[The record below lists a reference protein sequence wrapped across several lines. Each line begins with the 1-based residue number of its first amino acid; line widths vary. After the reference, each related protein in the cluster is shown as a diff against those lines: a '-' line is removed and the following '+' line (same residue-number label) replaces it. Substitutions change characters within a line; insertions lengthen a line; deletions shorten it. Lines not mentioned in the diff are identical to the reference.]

1 MHLKNT
7 VVGFLFTF
15 LVSTAS
21 FAQEVTDCEQI
32 LNQASD
38 EFTAGH
44 FYGLSAILKDCLN
57 KFTKEQSVRAYLL
70 LTQAYLIVDDP
81 IAAEDSYLKL
91 LKADPEYVASE
102 DKDPIDV
109 VYLSK
114 KFTATPIFTPHARL
128 GTNTSIYRLIHEENP
143 FSSTSNTR
151 HTLRMGIQF
160 GAGMDWN
167 INDHWSLC
175 GDLLYSYKAFKI
187 TRNGIF
193 STDHQTELEKQNWVD
208 IPVYLKYS
216 DFEGRI
222 RPYGY
227 AGYAV
232 NLLLSAKSQLNLT
245 NVIAEYDDQLG
256 LSPKQ
261 QPTSGAD
268 IKIGYKRNLFNRSLV
283 LGGGIRYK
291 SGTDFFLVD
300 VRYMAGMT
308 NLTNEGNNHYDEPNT
323 QTDYPLSISTT
334 KYASIGDL
342 FRLDNVSLSVGYVHP
357 IYDPRKL
364 KKTRSKA
371 VVRKVSK
378 RQKKE
383 KK

>member
-1 MHLKNT
+1 MRLTKSIA
-7 VVGFLFTF
+7 GFFIAF
-15 LVSTAS
+15 LISS
-21 FAQEVTDCEQI
+21 SSLAQGTTDCEQT
-32 LNQASD
+32 LKQAED

-44 FYGLSAILKDCLN
+44 FYGLSSILKDCIN

-114 KFTATPIFTPHARL
+114 KFTATPIFTPHARV
-128 GTNTSIYRLIHEENP
+128 GTNTSFYRLIHEENP
-143 FSSTSNTR
+143 FSRNTQTKTSFR
-151 HTLRMGIQF
+151 AGIQF
-160 GAGMDWN
+160 GGGVDWN

-175 GDLLYSYKAFKI
+175 GDVLFSHKTFKI
-187 TRNGIF
+187 THSGIF
-193 STDHQTELEKQNWVD
+193 SSDYQSELEKQNWLD
-208 IPVYLKYS
+208 IPIYLKYS
-216 DFEGRI
+216 DFEGKI

-227 AGYAV
+227 VGYSL
-232 NLLLSAKSQLNLT
+232 NLLITAESELNFTNVTQEYSDQLN
-245 NVIAEYDDQLG
+245 

-268 IKIGYKRNLFNRSLV
+268 IKIGYKRNLLNRSMV
-283 LGGGIRYK
+283 FGGGLRYK
-291 SGTDFFLVD
+291 SGTDFFFVD
-300 VRYMAGMT
+300 ARYMAGMT
-308 NLTNEGNNHYDEPNT
+308 NLTKVNRNHYDEPND
-323 QTDYPLSISTT
+323 QTDFPLSLSTT

-342 FRLDNVSLSVGYVHP
+342 FRLDNLSLSVGYVHP

-364 KKTRSKA
+364 KKARTKA

-378 RQKKE
+378 RQKKD